1 MMMWPGLPRCSSDS
15 RSRALLVV
23 GHPIL
28 IVLWFGNSL
37 FSSKNFPFESIRR
50 TISHLCCLVGGDACS
65 GGCCCLRGGLRSI
78 CGSGG
83 CCRSGEATSVLV
95 RCGLWLVS
103 TCSCSLR
110 LLMVTSLSLSFS
122 DIEEIS
128 FLL

>member
-65 GGCCCLRGGLRSI
+65 GGCCCLRGRLRSL
-78 CGSGG
+78 SH
-83 CCRSGEATSVLV
+83 LV
-95 RCGLWLVS
+95 
-103 TCSCSLR
+103 
-110 LLMVTSLSLSFS
+110 SLSLSLS
-122 DIEEIS
+122 LSPLKAVLIPVP
-128 FLL
+128 